1 MDYDR
6 LNDEISRYRLSLFN
20 PSQFVKPEYQQEYE
34 NKVGNFTQAQRE
46 DFLIGMMKVGFLK
59 RLESSVHSFTLTL
72 GRTLDKIK
80 DLENRIARFKAY
92 QSENPDIDLASIAP
106 DDIDD
111 EDMRDALEVGKKL
124 TFRMA
129 HLWLDDW
136 LKALHED
143 RRQLHSIHIQAK
155 DVDHRRDAKLAELK
169 RIIREK
175 VNHPTRRKDDKPN
188 RKLLIFTAFADTAT
202 YLYDSLIDW
211 MHQDLHI
218 HAALVTGSGQN
229 KTTLG
234 STEFNQ
240 ILMNFSPESKQ
251 RSKMR
256 PMPQDEEIDLLIAT
270 DCISEGQNLQDCDT
284 VVNYDIHWNPV
295 RIIQRFGRIDR
306 LKSPNPE
313 VRLINFWPTEDLNKY
328 IDLKH
333 RVEARMALV
342 DITTTADDNLLQNAP
357 VEELISDELRFR
369 DRQLKRLQNEILDM
383 DELNEDGISL
393 TEFTLDDFRQDL
405 LNYLEA
411 NRRLLED
418 APLGLYAI
426 VPPDP
431 AHQLIAPGVIFCLR
445 QLSAAGSVDAKDA
458 SGTGTVNPLQPHFL
472 VYVRDD
478 GNVRFTFAQPKQILD
493 IYRLLCAGRSTPYK
507 ALCQLFDQETDNGS
521 NMDTYSGLLIRALNS
536 IVHTFKRRT
545 AATLQSGRGG
555 VIVPQSQQA
564 SEDSEFELIT
574 WLVVKSP

>member
-1 MDYDR
+1 
-6 LNDEISRYRLSLFN
+6 
-20 PSQFVKPEYQQEYE
+20 
-34 NKVGNFTQAQRE
+34 
-46 DFLIGMMKVGFLK
+46 
-59 RLESSVHSFTLTL
+59 
-72 GRTLDKIK
+72 
-80 DLENRIARFKAY
+80 
-92 QSENPDIDLASIAP
+92 
-106 DDIDD
+106 
-111 EDMRDALEVGKKL
+111 
-124 TFRMA
+124 
-129 HLWLDDW
+129 
-136 LKALHED
+136 
-143 RRQLHSIHIQAK
+143 
-155 DVDHRRDAKLAELK
+155 
-169 RIIREK
+169 
-175 VNHPTRRKDDKPN
+175 
-188 RKLLIFTAFADTAT
+188 
-202 YLYDSLIDW
+202 
-211 MHQDLHI
+211 
-218 HAALVTGSGQN
+218 
-229 KTTLG
+229 
-234 STEFNQ
+234 
-240 ILMNFSPESKQ
+240 
-251 RSKMR
+251 
-256 PMPQDEEIDLLIAT
+256 MPQDGEIDLLIAT

-313 VRLINFWPTEDLNKY
+313 VCLINFWPTEDLNEY

-342 DITTTADDNLLQNAP
+342 DITTTADDNLLQSAP

-405 LNYLEA
+405 LNYLET
-411 NRRLLED
+411 NRRLLEN

-431 AHQLIAPGVIFCLR
+431 AHQVIAPGVIFCLR
-445 QLSAAGSVDAKDA
+445 QLSATRSIDAKDA
-458 SGTGTVNPLQPHFL
+458 SSTATVNPLQPHFL

-478 GNVRFTFAQPKQILD
+478 GNVRFSFAQPKQILE
-493 IYRLLCAGRSTPYK
+493 IYRLLAAGRSTPYK

-521 NMDTYSGLLIRALNS
+521 KMNKYSDLLTRALDS
-536 IVHTFKRRT
+536 IIHMFKRRT

-574 WLVVKSP
+574 WLVISHHECP